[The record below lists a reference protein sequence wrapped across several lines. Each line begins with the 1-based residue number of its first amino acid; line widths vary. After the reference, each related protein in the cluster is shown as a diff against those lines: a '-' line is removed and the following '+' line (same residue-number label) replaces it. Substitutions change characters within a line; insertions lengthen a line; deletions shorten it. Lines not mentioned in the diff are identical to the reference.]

1 MSTSKIFGYVPN
13 GYKGSLVRLD
23 VDIRYGI
30 PGLHIIGLPEGA
42 VREARERV
50 RIALSN
56 SGFTVVQ
63 KKILVSLGPA
73 DLPKAAAGLDLAIA
87 LAILSAY
94 FDLRPPASVALGE
107 LTLHGQVIGV
117 PGVLAAIHEGRMVK
131 ADYAFIP
138 EMNRAEAILSGG
150 QGISCVE
157 NLTEAWHALAS
168 SRDGAMS
175 TCKTKQHFSQS
186 QNLIEDSRQELVKD
200 KLIYGTVETLK
211 IMEIAAA
218 GAHHCGFFGPPGTG
232 KTMSALQL
240 GHLFP
245 TLRHH
250 EMIETARIW
259 SLASMLEADYS
270 LINTAPVRMPHQS
283 ASTEGLVGGGKYLSP
298 GEFSLAHNGLLI
310 LDEIAEFDRN
320 VLQALREPLESGR
333 IRLVRANLHADYPAR
348 AVVCITANLCPCG
361 GFGKPGTACACS
373 PGDISRY
380 WRKFGGAVLDR
391 IALRCICVPGAR
403 QLTASACAM
412 QRRVQAA
419 RQIQSERNKSLD
431 KTCQSSC
438 NGQLSLAE
446 LLSCG
451 AVTEN
456 AASFASRMAMNA
468 GLSFRAALHVLQI
481 ARTIADLD
489 GQLQVK
495 DEHILESLEYRRIAD
510 GGTPWACADVAAG
523 MR

>member
-1 MSTSKIFGYVPN
+1 M
-13 GYKGSLVRLD
+13 VRLD

-56 SGFTVVQ
+56 SGFAVVQ

-87 LAILSAY
+87 LAIIAAD
-94 FDLRPPASVALGE
+94 FDLKPPASVALGE

-117 PGVLAAIHEGRMVK
+117 PGVLAAIHEGRSAS
-131 ADYAFIP
+131 ADQAFIP
-138 EMNRAEAILSGG
+138 EMNRAEAALCGG
-150 QGISCVE
+150 RGISCVE

-168 SRDGAMS
+168 SLNGVDLPGN
-175 TCKTKQHFSQS
+175 TDQFFLQS
-186 QNLIEDSRQELVKD
+186 HGLIEDCRPTSVKD
-200 KLIYGTVETLK
+200 RLIYGTARTLR
-211 IMEIAAA
+211 IMELAAA

-232 KTMSALQL
+232 KTMSAIQL
-240 GHLFP
+240 GRLLPSLGHQ
-245 TLRHH
+245 

-259 SLASMLEADYS
+259 SLASLLEADYS
-270 LINTAPVRMPHQS
+270 LIKTAPVRMPHQS
-283 ASTEGLVGGGKYLSP
+283 ASTEGLVGGGKNLCP

-310 LDEIAEFDRN
+310 LDEVAEFDRN

-361 GFGKPGTACACS
+361 GFSKPGTACACS

-391 IALRCICVPGAR
+391 IALRCICVPGERQVVASRSAMQHSVLTAR
-403 QLTASACAM
+403 QMQLERSRVLDEDTSASY
-412 QRRVQAA
+412 
-419 RQIQSERNKSLD
+419 
-431 KTCQSSC
+431 
-438 NGQLSLAE
+438 NGRLSLAE
-446 LLSCG
+446 LLACN
-451 AVTEN
+451 AVTEK
-456 AASFASRMAMNA
+456 AASFASRMALSA
-468 GLSFRAALHVLQI
+468 GMSFRGALHVLQI
-481 ARTIADLD
+481 ARTIADLK
-489 GQLQVK
+489 GEPKVN
-495 DEHILESLEYRRIAD
+495 DEHILESLEYRKIAD
-510 GGTPWACADVAAG
+510 GGTPWACVDRAG
-523 MR
+523 VMN